1 MFKFPQIELNLSICP
16 GWCHTTSLIDFEKCV
31 NKICRKFVNLGVPLV
46 SSSLSTLI
54 TIHRT
59 SWPGTLKKQTMPE
72 WFGRTGKN
80 HSKILKTCFTLGPI
94 GWVSHPHFTGF
105 SWLQSEMRLRNADSD
120 KLTNRWNCTENNNK
134 KWQSQT
140 DNLVP
145 VYSYRRYDK
154 SHITLIYILAD
165 LYNDRKNC
173 CTVCTALLYIF
184 HILVLIQYAA
194 VHWGLI
200 ALLLMCELHS

>member
-1 MFKFPQIELNLSICP
+1 MFYT
-16 GWCHTTSLIDFEKCV
+16 W
-31 NKICRKFVNLGVPLV
+31 
-46 SSSLSTLI
+46 
-54 TIHRT
+54 
-59 SWPGTLKKQTMPE
+59 
-72 WFGRTGKN
+72 
-80 HSKILKTCFTLGPI
+80 
-94 GWVSHPHFTGF
+94 SHPHFTGF

-173 CTVCTALLYIF
+173 CTVCTALLYILRWISQIPTLELPYGGQFWGWAILSKSVIRIAHLNYACSFRCVCASWRVYNWFSQSRWIYIKVQLFLKCF
-184 HILVLIQYAA
+184 HKTFN
-194 VHWGLI
+194 W
-200 ALLLMCELHS
+200 SKS